1 MRIVEGEAIRA
12 NRRLFR
18 RNFVLHLSSQLS
30 HLRCVNVALCA
41 AGSDPAR
48 ALCYSICRREFAV
61 NSQYIF
67 AVYFR
72 SILKIGILKIGQSLI
87 QSPIGL
93 APRRGR
99 VLARGRAVALPEPPN
114 G

>member
-72 SILKIGILKIGQSLI
+72 SIFSQYIF
-87 QSPIGL
+87 
-93 APRRGR
+93 
-99 VLARGRAVALPEPPN
+99 AVYFRSIFSQYIEDWDIEDWAITNSISDWL
-114 G
+114 GA